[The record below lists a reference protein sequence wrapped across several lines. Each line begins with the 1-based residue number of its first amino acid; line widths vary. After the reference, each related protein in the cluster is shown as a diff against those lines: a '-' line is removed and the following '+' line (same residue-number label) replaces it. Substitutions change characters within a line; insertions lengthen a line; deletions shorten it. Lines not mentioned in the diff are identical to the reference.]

1 MKILKNLKITT
12 KLLLLTTVL
21 SASMIVVGLIGIF
34 YNQKSTDSLKDVYEN
49 NMKGVINLSDMRT
62 QSRAN
67 YANIINMMITR
78 NESDRKEI
86 VANFQTRKDNIQK
99 DYDAFMKT
107 KLTSDQEQ
115 LASQLKVAMADWATS
130 SDKIMK
136 LLDDDKIDEGIT
148 LFKGEGETV
157 FESFQSC
164 VRDLEKNQTDTAEQT
179 YQDSSKSN
187 KQAIQI
193 LWILV
198 VAATVISN
206 GLAFFIARSI
216 SHPVKK
222 IMQLI
227 KTTANLDL
235 TPDDSYDYLLSNK
248 DEMGDITH
256 GVADLRE
263 ALRNT
268 SLNLLSLAEKLSASS
283 QELASSSEENSK
295 AIDQIAISISEI
307 AQGNTEQSNG
317 IMTASNSVDD
327 LVHHVEDINHAS
339 QKNAT
344 LADESMIMIQDGQN
358 ALNLNVEK
366 LQENMKVSEAVS
378 TSITELSEQMQKV
391 GAIVDVIREISS
403 QTNLLALNASIEAAR
418 AGEAGRG
425 FAVVAGE
432 IGTLAQNTA
441 SAVDDIVHIIDVT
454 IEKNKTT
461 ATKANEVRTI
471 ADAQS
476 HAIKTMEEA
485 FSRIQSS
492 VKEIA
497 SQTVEITSKING
509 VTITASSISEQMQN
523 MSSIAQET
531 AAGSEE
537 ISASSEE
544 QLASTELLAS
554 LANDLA
560 GMAEDLNEEVHKFQ
574 M

>member
-1 MKILKNLKITT
+1 MKIFKNLKITT
-12 KLLLLTTVL
+12 KLVLLTGIL
-21 SASMIVVGLIGIF
+21 SISMIIIGLVGIR
-34 YNQKSTDSLKDVYEN
+34 YNQRSTDALEDVYVN
-49 NMKGVINLSDMRT
+49 NLKAAISLSDMRN

-67 YANIINMMITR
+67 YANIISMMVAKK
-78 NESDRKEI
+78 ESE
-86 VANFQTRKDNIQK
+86 RKDLLSNFETRRENIQK
-99 DYDAFMKT
+99 NYDDFMST
-107 KLTSDQEQ
+107 KLTDEQKRLSTELKTNMETWSDC
-115 LASQLKVAMADWATS
+115 

-136 LLDDDKIDEGIT
+136 LLASEKIEEGIT
-148 LFKGEGETV
+148 LFKDEGEAI
-157 FESFQSC
+157 FESFQSS
-164 VRDLEKNQTDTAEQT
+164 VRELENNQIETADST
-179 YQDSSKSN
+179 YKKSYEAN
-187 KQAIQI
+187 ESAIKL

-198 VAATVISN
+198 ACAAVFSNFFAFVISK
-206 GLAFFIARSI
+206 SI
-216 SHPVKK
+216 STPVKK
-222 IMQLI
+222 IVKLI

-235 TPDDSYDYLLSNK
+235 TPDESYDHLLLNK
-248 DEMGDITH
+248 DEIGDITR

-263 ALRNT
+263 SLRNT
-268 SLNLLSLAEKLSASS
+268 SVNLLSLAEKLSGSS
-283 QELASSSEENSK
+283 EELASSSEENSK

-317 IMTASNSVDD
+317 IMTASSSVDD
-327 LVHHVEDINHAS
+327 LVHHVEDINLAS

-344 LADESMIMIQDGQN
+344 LADESIQMIREGQN

-366 LQENMKVSEAVS
+366 LEENMRVSESVS

-441 SAVDDIVHIIDVT
+441 SAVGDIVHIIDVT
-454 IEKNKTT
+454 VEKNRTT
-461 ATKANEVRTI
+461 ANKVNEVRTI
-471 ADAQS
+471 ADAQT
-476 HAIKTMEEA
+476 HAIQTMEEA

-509 VTITASSISEQMQN
+509 VTLTASSISDQMQN

-554 LANDLA
+554 LASDLA
-560 GMAEDLNEEVHKFQ
+560 LMAEDLNVEVHKFHI
-574 M
+574 

>member
-1 MKILKNLKITT
+1 
-12 KLLLLTTVL
+12 
-21 SASMIVVGLIGIF
+21 
-34 YNQKSTDSLKDVYEN
+34 
-49 NMKGVINLSDMRT
+49 
-62 QSRAN
+62 
-67 YANIINMMITR
+67 
-78 NESDRKEI
+78 
-86 VANFQTRKDNIQK
+86 
-99 DYDAFMKT
+99 MKT

-115 LASQLKVAMADWATS
+115 LASQLKDAMADWATC
-130 SDKIMK
+130 SDKIME
-136 LLDDDKIDEGIT
+136 LLDQNKIDEGIT

-164 VRDLEKNQTDTAEQT
+164 VRDLEAKQTASAERT
-179 YQDSSKSN
+179 YQNSSQAN

-198 VAATVISN
+198 VVATIVCN
-206 GLAFFIARSI
+206 VLAFIISKSI
-216 SHPVKK
+216 SSPVKK
-222 IMQLI
+222 IMKLI
-227 KTTANLDL
+227 KTTADLDL
-235 TPDDSYDYLLSNK
+235 TPDSSYDYLLNRK
-248 DEMGDITH
+248 DEMGEITH
-256 GVADLRE
+256 GVANLRE
-263 ALRNT
+263 SLRNT
-268 SLNLLSLAEKLSASS
+268 SLTLLSLAEKLSASS
-283 QELASSSEENSK
+283 EELASSSEENSK

-307 AQGNTEQSNG
+307 AQGTTEQSNG
-317 IMTASNSVDD
+317 IMNASSSVDD

-344 LADESMIMIQDGQN
+344 LTDESMLMIQDGQS
-358 ALNLNVEK
+358 ALNLNIEK
-366 LQENMKVSEAVS
+366 LQENMKVSESVS

-432 IGTLAQNTA
+432 IGTLAHNTA
-441 SAVDDIVHIIDVT
+441 SAVDDIAHIIDVT
-454 IEKNKTT
+454 VEKNRTT
-461 ATKANEVRTI
+461 ANKANEIRTI
-471 ADAQS
+471 AEDQT
-476 HAIKTMEEA
+476 HAIQTMADA
-485 FSRIQSS
+485 FSRIQTS

-497 SQTVEITSKING
+497 NQTLEITSKIKG
-509 VTITASSISEQMQN
+509 VTLTASSISEQMQN

-544 QLASTELLAS
+544 QLASTELLSA

-560 GMAEDLNEEVHKFQ
+560 EMAEDLNVEVHKFQ